1 MKLVFLLNS
10 TYPYYTGGRET
21 WLYQVSARLCKT
33 HDITIFSIASNKKYQ
48 HLDGKVPPID
58 PRITITSCFSFAVF
72 TPVLKLLHSYLCLVN
87 QWADIF
93 FMKKQLFHFL
103 RENRNEPVFVISMD
117 TIFTGTLAM
126 QAKQRFPNV
135 RFINSVRGPHGEID
149 AKTYPLARKFFMK
162 REIET
167 LKAADQVWSNGED
180 TKADLSRRGIA
191 SVVVR
196 NGVDCRRAP
205 LPVPQELIP
214 RETVF
219 HLLTIGTLL
228 DGKGYPQMIRAV
240 AQVKKRW
247 GYIVGLT
254 IFGKGSQN
262 RYRMLA
268 QELGVSE
275 QIVFAGFQSQTVE
288 YASGFDGIVCLA
300 GGGGQSMA
308 CLESLLSGTPV
319 LAWDSPVYRQMIHH
333 LETGYLVKEWD
344 VSALADGIVW
354 LIEHRDAARELG
366 LAAKESVERFDWS
379 HVVEM
384 VEAQLKECV

>member
-33 HDITIFSIASNKKYQ
+33 HDITIFSIASNKKYR
-48 HLDGKVPPID
+48 HLDGRVPPID

-72 TPVLKLLHSYLCLVN
+72 TPVRKLLHSYLCLVN
-87 QWADIF
+87 QWADMF

-103 RENRNEPVFVISMD
+103 RENRDEPVFVISMD

-126 QAKQRFPNV
+126 QAKQRFSNV
-135 RFINSVRGPHGEID
+135 RFINSVRGPHGEVD

-162 REIET
+162 REIKT
-167 LKAADQVWSNGED
+167 LKTADQVWSNGED

-205 LPVPQELIP
+205 LPVPQELFP
-214 RETVF
+214 RKTDF
-219 HLLTIGTLL
+219 HLLSIGTLL
-228 DGKGYPQMIRAV
+228 DIKGYPQLIRAI
-240 AQVKKRW
+240 AQVKNSR
-247 GYIVGLT
+247 GYLVGLT
-254 IFGKGSQN
+254 IFGKGSSD
-262 RYRMLA
+262 RYRALA
-268 QELGVSE
+268 QELGVLE
-275 QIVFAGFQSQTVE
+275 QIVFAGFRPQTVE
-288 YASGFDGIVCLA
+288 YASGFDGIACLS

-319 LAWDSPVYRQMIHH
+319 LAWDSTVYRQMIHH

>member
-72 TPVLKLLHSYLCLVN
+72 TPVLKLLHS
-87 QWADIF
+87 
-93 FMKKQLFHFL
+93 
-103 RENRNEPVFVISMD
+103 NRNEPVFVISMD